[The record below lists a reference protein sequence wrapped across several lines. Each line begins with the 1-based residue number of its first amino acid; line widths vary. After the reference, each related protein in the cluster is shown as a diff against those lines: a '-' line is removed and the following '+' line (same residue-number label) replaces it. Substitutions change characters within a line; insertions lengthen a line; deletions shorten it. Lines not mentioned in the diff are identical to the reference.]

1 MKTFRWVTLLN
12 GTGSF
17 ITLLDVTQGH
27 IVTAC
32 GTLVPE
38 NGLFHVLV
46 TNPQTY
52 EKLTINELLPLDEA
66 KSAVEKKLFDD
77 GIIEDGDLLED
88 YTEE

>member
-1 MKTFRWVTLLN
+1 MKTFVWVTLLS

-27 IVTAC
+27 IVRAC

-46 TNPQTY
+46 TNPETR
-52 EKLTINELLPLDEA
+52 EKLTINELLSLEDGKTA
-66 KSAVEKKLFDD
+66 IEKKLFDD

-88 YTEE
+88 YTGE

>member
-12 GTGSF
+12 GTRSF
-17 ITLLDVTQGH
+17 ITLLDVTRGH

-46 TNPQTY
+46 TNPGTR
-52 EKLTINELLPLDEA
+52 EKLTINELLSLEDGKA
-66 KSAVEKKLFDD
+66 AVEKKLFDD
-77 GIIEDGDLLED
+77 GIIEDWDLLED
-88 YTEE
+88 FTE